1 MLKVDLITGFLGAGK
16 TTFIHRYLR
25 YLQGKRVLVI
35 ENEFSPVGV
44 DKYLLRNE
52 NCTIRDL
59 SGVCMCCRG
68 KSQLIAMLAGAA
80 AGGFDRVLIE
90 PSGIYDVDEF
100 FGVMNDEAVRA
111 GCEIGCILT
120 VVDAGLP
127 EALSGESEY
136 LMVTQL
142 LAAGTVILSKTQ
154 LRAPDAPKKT
164 VERLNALV
172 AFYGGGQIPGE
183 LCAKDWAELT
193 DADFEAFGRSG
204 WHRAGHIR
212 MTMDHE
218 QVYAAC
224 ITAGYCRD
232 AQDLAERIG
241 RMMTD
246 PGCGRVIRAKGY
258 VRDFDGNVYEVN
270 CTPGERSVAA
280 AKDMK
285 RGTLTVI
292 GQDLSEKALAACFL
306 TKDDVPG
313 KA

>member
-16 TTFIHRYLR
+16 TTFIHRYLQ
-25 YLQGKRVLVI
+25 YLRGRRVLLI

-52 NCTIRDL
+52 DCVIRDL
-59 SGVCMCCRG
+59 SGMCMCCRG

-100 FGVMNDEAVRA
+100 FGVMNDDAVRG

-154 LRAPDAPKKT
+154 LRDPDAPAKT
-164 VERLNALV
+164 VERLNALI
-172 AFYGGGQIPGE
+172 AFFEGGRTLE
-183 LCAKDWAELT
+183 NVCAKDWEELT
-193 DADFEAFGRSG
+193 DADFEAFGSSG
-204 WHRAGHIR
+204 FHRAGHIR

-232 AQDLAERIG
+232 MRDLTERIA
-241 RMMTD
+241 RMMSD

-270 CTPGERSVAA
+270 CTPGERSVTP
-280 AKDMK
+280 AKDIK

-292 GQDLSEKALAACFL
+292 GQDLSEKALAAFFL
-306 TKDDVPG
+306 TKGDAPG